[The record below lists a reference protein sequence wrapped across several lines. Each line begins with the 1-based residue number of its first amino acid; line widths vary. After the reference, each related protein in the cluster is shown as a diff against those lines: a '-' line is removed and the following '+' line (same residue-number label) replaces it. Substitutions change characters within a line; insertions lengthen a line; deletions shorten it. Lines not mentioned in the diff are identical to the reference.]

1 VDSSAESVLSAK
13 SVLSTESVLGSEIH
27 DSYTCNMVGA
37 FFISSLL
44 ATLVRSLWNL
54 ELRMRSIPSDGIF
67 KLMLCTAPIVPLK
80 IIYKDSR
87 RTDEVV
93 NCIRWNR

>member
-54 ELRMRSIPSDGIF
+54 ELRMRYRHTGWIG
-67 KLMLCTAPIVPLK
+67 TV
-80 IIYKDSR
+80 
-87 RTDEVV
+87 EV
-93 NCIRWNR
+93 NRDTGLEPGET